1 MSKVFGIQ
9 VPDRPGGLAHLLQVF
24 DGEVNV
30 EYMYADLK
38 GVGANSLMIM
48 KLEPVEVAVKLLADA
63 GLH

>member
-1 MSKVFGIQ
+1 MAWVLGSG
-9 VPDRPGGLAHLLQVF
+9 RPGGLAHLLQVF